1 MRFIV
6 PGVLLLVGLVHL
18 LPLVGVVGAGQIQR
32 LYGVTVQDPNLEI
45 LLRHRAVLFGLLG
58 LALAVAAFRPAW
70 HTAALMGATLSV
82 VSFLVLAWLV
92 GGSNAAIA
100 TVVRVDVVAAVL
112 LGAAWAVHIPGAG
125 RA

>member
-1 MRFIV
+1 
-6 PGVLLLVGLVHL
+6 
-18 LPLVGVVGAGQIQR
+18 
-32 LYGVTVQDPNLEI
+32 VTVQDPNLEI

-70 HTAALMGATLSV
+70 HTPALLAATLSV

-112 LGAAWAVHIPGAG
+112 LGAAWVAHVAGVG